1 MIHLKLDATDSTNS
15 FLRELVRDGNPKNW
29 TIVSTQRQTQGRG
42 QQGAD
47 WFSDEFKN
55 LTFSIL
61 VKDLT
66 VKAKDQFLL
75 SCAVSVGL
83 FNALEQFGLPRLQV
97 KWPND
102 IMSGSSKIAGI
113 LIENSVMNEYI
124 SHSIVGIGLN
134 VNQDRFPE
142 ALPGAASML
151 QLTNRAYDLDQVLKV
166 VVEAVRLEISALEEG
181 DSEILHSDYEKV
193 LYRRNRPAMF
203 RKPGGE
209 PFLGQILGVTG
220 SGMLVIK
227 NEAGS
232 LGHYAHKEIKYL

>member
-1 MIHLKLDATDSTNS
+1 MIYLKLDATDSTNS
-15 FLRELVRDGNPKNW
+15 FLRELVREGSPDNW
-29 TIVSTQRQTQGRG
+29 TVVSTQRQTRGRG

-61 VKDLT
+61 IKGL
-66 VKAKDQFLL
+66 KINAQDQFVL
-75 SCAVSVGL
+75 SCAVSLGL
-83 FNALEQFGLPRLQV
+83 FKTLESYGLPRLKV

-142 ALPGAASML
+142 ALPRAASMF
-151 QLTNRAYDLDQVLKV
+151 QLMSRSYDLDQVLSE
-166 VVEAVRLEISALEEG
+166 VVESIRGEIGSLSEEN
-181 DSEILHSDYEKV
+181 SEILWRDYQKV
-193 LYRRNRPAMF
+193 LFRKNRPAMF

-209 PFLGQILGVTG
+209 PFLGRILGVSG
-220 SGMLVIK
+220 NGMLIVENDQGIP
-227 NEAGS
+227 
-232 LGHYAHKEIKYL
+232 GHYAHREIQYL

>member
-15 FLRELVRDGNPKNW
+15 FLRELVREGSPDNW
-29 TIVSTQRQTQGRG
+29 TVVSTQRQTQGRG
-42 QQGAD
+42 QQGAG

-61 VKDLT
+61 IKDL
-66 VKAKDQFLL
+66 KINAQDQFVL
-75 SCAVSVGL
+75 SCAVSLGL
-83 FNALEQFGLPRLQV
+83 LKTMESYGLPRLKV

-113 LIENSVMNEYI
+113 LIENSVMNECI

-142 ALPGAASML
+142 ALPRAASMF
-151 QLTNRAYDLDQVLKV
+151 QLTGRSYDLDQVLKE
-166 VVEAVRLEISALEEG
+166 VVESVRREIGTLAEG
-181 DSEILHSDYEKV
+181 GSEILWRDYQTL
-193 LYRRNRPAMF
+193 LYRKNRPAMF

-209 PFLGQILGVTG
+209 PFLGQILGVAG
-220 SGMLVIK
+220 NGMLIIQ
-227 NEAGS
+227 NDQGS
-232 LGHYAHKEIKYL
+232 LGHYAHREIQYL